1 MSALENLQLRVRERP
16 WRAGLYAFL
25 VLAGMTTLLVVVD
38 YALRPETFP
47 VRRVSFEGE
56 FRNVD
61 EKALSAAVMGRV
73 RGNFLL
79 VDLDAVRT
87 QALSVPWIYDVSV
100 RREWPDGVHIRFV
113 EQEIVARWN
122 RSGWVNAQG
131 DAVDLQGR
139 AGPEGM
145 PRLEGPDGTQARVL
159 EHYRKLDEL
168 LAPAGLRLAALTL
181 TPRHS
186 WNLTLD
192 NAVTLTLGRETPEP
206 KVERL
211 ARFYPA
217 TLAGLPGKARRID
230 LRYANG
236 FAVEWTDRASAPRA
250 SEIVATQYNGG

>member
-1 MSALENLQLRVRERP
+1 MPALETLRLRVRERP

-25 VLAGMTTLLVVVD
+25 MFAAVTVLLVVVD
-38 YALRPETFP
+38 HALRPETFP
-47 VRRVSFEGE
+47 VRRLSFEGE

-61 EKALSAAVMGRV
+61 EKALAAAVMGRV

-87 QALSVPWIYDVSV
+87 QAMSVPWVYDVSV
-100 RREWPDGVHIRFV
+100 RREWPDGVRIRFV
-113 EQEIVARWN
+113 EQEIVARWGK
-122 RSGWVNAQG
+122 SGWVNAQG

-139 AGPEGM
+139 SGPDGL

-159 EHYRKLDEL
+159 EHYRKLDAL
-168 LAPAGLRLAALTL
+168 LAPAGLHLVQLAL

-186 WNLTLD
+186 WSLMLD
-192 NAVTLTLGRETPEP
+192 NAITLTLGRETPEP

-211 ARFYPA
+211 ARLYPA
-217 TLAGLPGKARRID
+217 MLAGMSGKAKRID

-236 FAVEWTDRASAPRA
+236 FAVEWVSRGSAPHP
-250 SEIVATQYNGG
+250 SEIVATHLNEG

>member
-1 MSALENLQLRVRERP
+1 MSALETLRLQVRERP

-25 VLAGMTTLLVVVD
+25 MLVAMTMLLVVVD
-38 YALRPETFP
+38 HALRPETFP
-47 VRRVSFEGE
+47 VRRVSFEGQ

-61 EKALSAAVMGRV
+61 EKALSAAVMGYV

-87 QALSVPWIYDVSV
+87 QAMSVPWVYDVSV

-113 EQEIVARWN
+113 EQEIVARWGK
-122 RSGWVNAQG
+122 SGWVNIRG

-139 AGPEGM
+139 TGPDGL
-145 PRLEGPDGTQARVL
+145 PRLEGPEGTQARVL
-159 EHYRKLDEL
+159 DHYRKLEAL
-168 LAPAGLRLAALTL
+168 LAPAGLHLAQLTL

-186 WNLTLD
+186 WNLMLD

-211 ARFYPA
+211 ARLYPA
-217 TLAGLPGKARRID
+217 TLAGMPGKAKRID

-236 FAVEWTDRASAPRA
+236 FAVEWADRASAPHT